1 MKQKFDVITSTC
13 VPLPLEN
20 IDTDQIIPARFLKAT
35 TREERFFGDNLFR
48 DWRYNPDG
56 TVVKD
61 FVLNDPKYKG
71 CILVAGKN
79 FGSGSSREHAA
90 WAIAGY
96 GFRVVISSF
105 FADIHKNNEL
115 NNFVLPVQ
123 VSEDFLSEL
132 FSTIQNNP
140 DAEVEVDLPNQT
152 VTNKTTG
159 RSEHFDINGYKKH
172 CLMNGLD
179 DIDFLV
185 ANKDKIETWE
195 CNATLRPSGWRTA
208 EKINTYKR
216 ILPFVEIMD
225 STLRDGEQTNGV
237 SFLPHEKLVM
247 ARKLLSDVNVD
258 RIEVASARV
267 SEGEREAVTKI
278 CAYAQK
284 NGLLDRVEVLGFVD
298 GGKSIDWIAEC
309 GGRVVN
315 LLAKGSLKH
324 CTHQLHKTPDEHI
337 SDIKKE
343 LEYAA
348 SKGISVNLYLEDWS
362 NGMKDSPEYV
372 YQLMDA
378 LTLNVQSSMFN
389 VQRFMLPDTLGV
401 MNPLQVIEYFRKMIK
416 RYPDVHFDFHAHND
430 YDLAVSNSLAAVLSG
445 ARGLHVTVNGL
456 GERCG
461 NAPLASVQAIL
472 KDQFQA
478 KTSIVENQLNDLSRM
493 VESFSGITV
502 APNQPIVGENV
513 FTQVA
518 GVHADGD
525 TKDQL
530 YFNELI
536 PERFG
541 RKREYALGKQSG
553 RANIVKNLEELGLE
567 LTPEQTR
574 RVTERITELGDKKEI
589 VTQDDLPYIVSDV
602 LKHGGSEEKVKLISY
617 IVTTAYGLRP
627 GANIKVEIN
636 GQEYEGS
643 AVGDGQYDAF
653 VKALRHIYKKYLDR
667 TFPTLANY
675 QVSIPPGGRT
685 DALVQTVISWHY
697 KDGLLRTRGL
707 DADQTEAA
715 IKATFKMLNI
725 IESDLSK

>member
-1 MKQKFDVITSTC
+1 
-13 VPLPLEN
+13 
-20 IDTDQIIPARFLKAT
+20 
-35 TREERFFGDNLFR
+35 
-48 DWRYNPDG
+48 
-56 TVVKD
+56 
-61 FVLNDPKYKG
+61 
-71 CILVAGKN
+71 
-79 FGSGSSREHAA
+79 
-90 WAIAGY
+90 
-96 GFRVVISSF
+96 
-105 FADIHKNNEL
+105 
-115 NNFVLPVQ
+115 VLPVQ
-123 VSEDFLSEL
+123 VSESFLSEL
-132 FSTIQNNP
+132 FSTIQDNP
-140 DAEVEVDLPNQT
+140 DAQVEVDLPNQT
-152 VTNKTTG
+152 VTNLTTG
-159 RSEHFDINGYKKH
+159 HFEHFDINGYKKH

-185 ANKDKIETWE
+185 ANKDKIEQWE
-195 CNATLRPSGWRTA
+195 KRTPSISPCLGGVSEASPKQGR
-208 EKINTYKR
+208 
-216 ILPFVEIMD
+216 LVGSPFVEIMD
-225 STLRDGEQTNGV
+225 ATLRDGEQTNGV

-258 RIEVASARV
+258 RIEIASARV

-309 GGRVVN
+309 GGKVVN

-324 CTHQLHKTPDEHI
+324 CTHQLHKTPEEHI
-337 SDIKKE
+337 SDILHE
-343 LEYAA
+343 VEYAA

-372 YQLMDA
+372 YQLMDE
-378 LTLNVQSSMFN
+378 LTANSQK
-389 VQRFMLPDTLGV
+389 QIARFMLPDTLGV

-416 RYPDVHFDFHAHND
+416 RYPETHFDFHAHND
-430 YDLAVSNSLAAVLSG
+430 YDLAVSNSLAAVYSG

-461 NAPLASVQAIL
+461 NAPMASVQAIL
-472 KDQFQA
+472 KDQFHA
-478 KTSIVENQLNDLSRM
+478 KTNIVESQLNDLSRM

-525 TKDQL
+525 TKDKL
-530 YFNELI
+530 YYNELM

-541 RKREYALGKQSG
+541 RKREYALGKNSG
-553 RANIVKNLEELGLE
+553 KANIAKNLEELGLE

-589 VTQDDLPYIVSDV
+589 VTQEDLPFIVSDV
-602 LKHGGSEEKVKLISY
+602 LKHDSSDDKVKLISY
-617 IVTTAYGLRP
+617 VVSTAYGLRP
-627 GANIKVEIN
+627 GANVKVEIN
-636 GQEYEGS
+636 GHQYEAAGT
-643 AVGDGQYDAF
+643 GDGQYDAF
-653 VKALRHIYKKYLDR
+653 VKALRYIYKKYLDR
-667 TFPTLANY
+667 TFPILANY
-675 QVSIPPGGRT
+675 QVTIPPGGRT
-685 DALVQTVISWHY
+685 DALVQTVITWNDNG
-697 KDGLLRTRGL
+697 KMIRTRGL

-725 IESDLSK
+725 IENEITI

>member
-1 MKQKFDVITSTC
+1 M
-13 VPLPLEN
+13 
-20 IDTDQIIPARFLKAT
+20 
-35 TREERFFGDNLFR
+35 G
-48 DWRYNPDG
+48 
-56 TVVKD
+56 
-61 FVLNDPKYKG
+61 
-71 CILVAGKN
+71 
-79 FGSGSSREHAA
+79 
-90 WAIAGY
+90 
-96 GFRVVISSF
+96 
-105 FADIHKNNEL
+105 
-115 NNFVLPVQ
+115 
-123 VSEDFLSEL
+123 
-132 FSTIQNNP
+132 
-140 DAEVEVDLPNQT
+140 
-152 VTNKTTG
+152 
-159 RSEHFDINGYKKH
+159 
-172 CLMNGLD
+172 
-179 DIDFLV
+179 
-185 ANKDKIETWE
+185 
-195 CNATLRPSGWRTA
+195 A
-208 EKINTYKR
+208 EKVKTYQR

-258 RIEVASARV
+258 RIEIASARV

-298 GGKSIDWIAEC
+298 SGKSIDWIAEC
-309 GGRVVN
+309 GGKVVN

-324 CTHQLHKTPDEHI
+324 CTHQLHKTPEEHI
-337 SDIKKE
+337 NDILHE
-343 LEYAA
+343 VEYAA

-378 LTLNVQSSMFN
+378 LTAPSNMLGVK
-389 VQRFMLPDTLGV
+389 RFMLPDTLGV
-401 MNPLQVIEYFRKMIK
+401 MNPLQVIEYFRKMMK

-472 KDQFQA
+472 KDQFHA
-478 KTSIVENQLNDLSRM
+478 KTNMVESQLNDLSRM

-525 TKDQL
+525 SKDQL
-530 YFNELI
+530 YYNELM

-541 RKREYALGKQSG
+541 RKREYALGKNSG
-553 RANIVKNLEELGLE
+553 RANIAKNLEELGLE

-589 VTQDDLPYIVSDV
+589 VTQEDLPFIVSDV
-602 LKHGGSEEKVKLISY
+602 LKHDSSADKVKLISY
-617 IVTTAYGLRP
+617 VVSTAYGLRP

-636 GQEYEGS
+636 GQQYEAAGT
-643 AVGDGQYDAF
+643 GDGQYDAF
-653 VKALRHIYKKYLDR
+653 VKALRYIYKKYLNR
-667 TFPTLANY
+667 TFPILANY
-675 QVSIPPGGRT
+675 AVTIPPGGRT
-685 DALVQTVISWHY
+685 DALVQTVITWN
-697 KDGLLRTRGL
+697 DNGTMIRTRGL

-725 IESDLSK
+725 IENEITK